1 MEYLVLFLVA
11 AILGCSVFAGYRKGF
26 VKIMLSLVA
35 SLVALL
41 LAIVLVNPITG
52 IVKGSSAYEALQE
65 SVAVR
70 ICSDLNEKTKINGIE
85 DLIGGVKLPEAISR
99 PLLENTVERL
109 TPEFQDLSQ
118 VSMKDIVSHTVSG
131 ITDFILS
138 LIVFLLL
145 FVAATIV
152 LRVIIVIADFATKL
166 PGINFINH
174 ILGAAVGAL
183 QGVIVIWIASM
194 ALMVL
199 VAGGFGQPIYD
210 AVTGNSILNWI
221 YNHNLLW
228 NFVISML

>member
-1 MEYLVLFLVA
+1 MEYLVLLVVA
-11 AILGCSVFAGYRKGF
+11 AAFGFSVFAGYRKGF

-41 LAIVLVNPITG
+41 LAIVLVNPIAG
-52 IVKGSSAYEALQE
+52 IVKQSSAYESLQK
-65 SVAVR
+65 SVSLR
-70 ICSDLNEKTKINGIE
+70 ICGELEEKTKFNEIE
-85 DLIGGVKLPEAISR
+85 DLIDAVKLPEAISR
-99 PLLENTVERL
+99 PLMESTVEHL

-118 VSMKDIVSHTVSG
+118 ISAESIISDAVSG

-145 FVAATIV
+145 FIAANIV

-166 PGINFINH
+166 PGINFVNH
-174 ILGAAVGAL
+174 ILGAGVGAL
-183 QGVIVIWIASM
+183 QGIIVIWIASM
-194 ALMVL
+194 VLMVL
-199 VAGGFGQPIYD
+199 VAGGMGQPIYE
-210 AVTGNSILNWI
+210 AVMSNSILSWI